1 MTDLALGLSAPHHS
15 TLPQSLPGPCL
26 APSRPTLPSS
36 DLVPASALLGGN
48 TSQVR
53 HSVSF
58 QLLQRLP
65 DLCGSMAAV
74 SSLEAVPA
82 PRPAQAAVR
91 WLCGDAN
98 SACPGASSALHLGWF
113 PGSTSSQLGR
123 LTSLDPG
130 LLICT
135 KGQPSNTERSPAP
148 LEPLLDARCPGGGS
162 TGSFHPQVRA
172 RQCPARGEPHAY
184 FPLEPHLLPVWAEGH
199 QKLYRDSYGAT
210 GHFQWGTDE
219 KQRIGYM

>member
-1 MTDLALGLSAPHHS
+1 MPDLALGLSAPHHS
-15 TLPQSLPGPCL
+15 TLPQSPPGPCL
-26 APSRPTLPSS
+26 GPSRPSLPTS
-36 DLVPASALLGGN
+36 DLVPASAPQGG

-53 HSVSF
+53 HRVSF
-58 QLLQRLP
+58 QLLPCAPRPLWL
-65 DLCGSMAAV
+65 DGSCL

-91 WLCGDAN
+91 WLCRDGN

-113 PGSTSSQLGR
+113 PGSTSSQLGC
-123 LTSLDPG
+123 LTSLDLS

-135 KGQPSNTERSPAP
+135 KGQPSNTERRPAP

-172 RQCPARGEPHAY
+172 RQCPVLGEPISPWSLACSLSGQKVTRNCTVT
-184 FPLEPHLLPVWAEGH
+184 PKGLLGIF
-199 QKLYRDSYGAT
+199 S
-210 GHFQWGTDE
+210 GT
-219 KQRIGYM
+219 QMRNRG